1 MSDLSGQSTPL
12 RSTAQPGIECPFAA
26 DAVAVIV
33 VVAVVVVAVVVV
45 AVVVEALEEPKWR
58 SDADGEEVEGEAG
71 GFGCK
76 LATVGRAAGK
86 NFPPTSKE
94 ADIQSKQPFFFL
106 SNCLPPLLSSFLSL
120 SLSLSFSPLPPP
132 PHLKKSQ
139 GKISLL
145 DLMPI
150 LSPSIQFLRG
160 R

>member
-45 AVVVEALEEPKWR
+45 AVVVVAVVEALEEPKWR

-94 ADIQSKQPFFFL
+94 ADIQSKQPFFFFIK
-106 SNCLPPLLSSFLSL
+106 LPSSSSFIL

-132 PHLKKSQ
+132 PS
-139 GKISLL
+139 S
-145 DLMPI
+145 
-150 LSPSIQFLRG
+150 
-160 R
+160 